1 MKKIMWVLLTGVFL
15 MQSSGTSLHAAMD
28 VPDARPIIEKM
39 LQNYYYSNSDGRS
52 HAMMEI
58 TSRNGQKRNRD
69 FVILR
74 KNRADSL
81 NQFYYV
87 YFYEPTDVRGVVFLV
102 HKQNDRDDDR
112 WLYLPAIDLVR
123 RISAND
129 KRSSFVGSDF
139 TYEDVSGR
147 RLSDDEYEYAGEEKF
162 PGTEKVG
169 DRTAIVIKATP
180 KEKNVVEFAYR
191 MIWVDK
197 EYILPLK
204 VEHYNKHNEVYK
216 VFEALNI
223 EMIQETPTII
233 KGIMKDLESKSQ
245 TVMEFKE
252 VEYDLGIEDDIFTER
267 YLRRPPSD
275 WIK

>member
-1 MKKIMWVLLTGVFL
+1 MKKIMWIILAGIFL
-15 MQSSGTSLHAAMD
+15 MQSSGTSLRAAMD

-39 LQNYYYSNSDGRS
+39 LHNYYYSNSDGRS

-74 KNRADSL
+74 KNIPDSL

-102 HKQNDRDDDR
+102 HKQNQRDDDR

-147 RLSDDEYEYAGEEKF
+147 RLSDDEYEYVGEEAF
-162 PGTEKVG
+162 QSFGKVA
-169 DRTAIVIKATP
+169 DRTAIIIKAIP
-180 KEKNVVEFAYR
+180 KERGAVEFSYR

-197 EYILPLK
+197 EYLLPLK
-204 VEHYNKHNEVYK
+204 VEHYNKRNEMYK
-216 VFEALNI
+216 VFEALHI
-223 EMIQETPTII
+223 EIIQETPTII
-233 KGIMKDLESKSQ
+233 KGIMKDLENKSQ
-245 TVMEFKE
+245 TIMEFKE
-252 VEYDLGIEDDIFTER
+252 VEYDLGIDDDIFTER
-267 YLRRPPSD
+267 YLRRPPGE

>member
-1 MKKIMWVLLTGVFL
+1 MKKIMWIILAGIFL
-15 MQSSGTSLHAAMD
+15 MQSSGTSLRAAMD

-39 LQNYYYSNSDGRS
+39 LHNYYYSNSDGRS

-74 KNRADSL
+74 KNIPDSL

-87 YFYEPTDVRGVVFLV
+87 YFYDPTDVRGVVFLV
-102 HKQNDRDDDR
+102 HKQNQRDDDR

-147 RLSDDEYEYAGEEKF
+147 RLSDDEYEYVGEEAF
-162 PGTEKVG
+162 QSFGKVA
-169 DRTAIVIKATP
+169 DRTAIIIKAIP
-180 KEKNVVEFAYR
+180 KERGAVEFSYR

-197 EYILPLK
+197 EYLLPLK
-204 VEHYNKHNEVYK
+204 VEHYNKRNEMYK
-216 VFEALNI
+216 VFEALHI
-223 EMIQETPTII
+223 EIIQETPTII
-233 KGIMKDLESKSQ
+233 KGIMKDLENKSQ
-245 TVMEFKE
+245 TIMEFKE
-252 VEYDLGIEDDIFTER
+252 VEYDLGIDDDIFTER
-267 YLRRPPSD
+267 YLRRPPGE